1 MPKETEEEI
10 KGKKTYCLNC
20 KRFTLTIVTRDPG
33 IFGLWPFKGKIRR
46 CRDCAKVKEASEV
59 EQE

>member
-1 MPKETEEEI
+1 MSKSGDERVT
-10 KGKKTYCLNC
+10 GKKTYCLAC
-20 KRFTLTIVTRDPG
+20 KKFTLTIVSRDPG
-33 IFGLWPFKGKIRR
+33 FWGLWPFNGKIRR